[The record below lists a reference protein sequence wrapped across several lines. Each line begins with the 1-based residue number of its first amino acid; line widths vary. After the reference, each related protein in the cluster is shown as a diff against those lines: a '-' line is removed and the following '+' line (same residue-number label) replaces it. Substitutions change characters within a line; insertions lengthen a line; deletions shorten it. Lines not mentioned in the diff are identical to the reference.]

1 MSKVINYVIIIL
13 RMQKNFIFGIMLVRE
28 LNIIC
33 LYHFINKCNYHEVR
47 NEECEE
53 IEGKSVNEHLAQR
66 EGSCEVTN

>member
-1 MSKVINYVIIIL
+1 MLKVWRQSSNDNEDVKSHLL
-13 RMQKNFIFGIMLVRE
+13 RLQKNFIFGIMMVRE

-53 IEGKSVNEHLAQR
+53 IEGKSVNEHLAQ
-66 EGSCEVTN
+66 